1 VRLFA
6 LAEPSR
12 YRFEKR
18 ARREDTMQ
26 LSGRL
31 LQICIA
37 AIALSL
43 LACAAHAAADAYPNR
58 PVRIIVPT
66 QAGAAQD
73 IIARLLQPHLE
84 KAFGQPVI
92 VENRSGASTMI
103 GTDAVAKAAPD
114 GHTLLI
120 VPTTFTVNAALNA
133 KLSFDLERDFAPI
146 TVLVKNPL
154 LFAVNA
160 KVPARTLGEFVALV
174 KAQPSRFNYGTSGA
188 STQAHLLLEMWT
200 ARAGIKMQHIPYRGG
215 APAALAVASGEVQL
229 VLLSPLGI
237 LPQIEAGLVRP
248 LATGG
253 LARDAKF
260 PDLPTAAE
268 SGFPG
273 FEAVQWLG
281 LLTTA
286 GTPDDVVA
294 RINLEVNR
302 ALRDPDIVAKLSLQG
317 TTAAGGTPQEFKAL
331 ILDEIRNWKDAAQK
345 AGIKAAE

>member
-1 VRLFA
+1 MQVNGRSGFTFRFGPLQACLVA
-6 LAEPSR
+6 LLVLAGATDG
-12 YRFEKR
+12 R
-18 ARREDTMQ
+18 ADV
-26 LSGRL
+26 
-31 LQICIA
+31 
-37 AIALSL
+37 
-43 LACAAHAAADAYPNR
+43 YPNR
-58 PVRIIVPT
+58 PIRIIVPT

-73 IIARLLQPHLE
+73 IIARLLQPYLE

-133 KLSFDLERDFAPI
+133 KLTFDLERDFAPI

-160 KVPARTLGEFVALV
+160 KVPAHTLAELVALV
-174 KAQPSRFNYGTSGA
+174 KADPGKFNYGTSGA

-200 ARAGIKMQHIPYRGG
+200 ARAGIRMQHIPYRGG
-215 APAALAVASGEVQL
+215 APAALAVATGETQL

-237 LPQIEAGLVRP
+237 LPQIEAGMVRP

-253 LARDAKF
+253 LTRDPKF

-286 GTPDDVVA
+286 GTPDDIVA
-294 RINLEVNR
+294 KINLEVNR
-302 ALRDPDIVAKLSLQG
+302 ALRDPDLVAKLAMQG
-317 TTAAGGTPQEFKAL
+317 TTAAGGTAQEFKTL
-331 ILDEIRNWKDAAQK
+331 ILNEVRNWKDVAQT
-345 AGIKAAE
+345 ANIRAAE

>member
-1 VRLFA
+1 MQLNGCLNSTFRLGLLRALVA
-6 LAEPSR
+6 LAG
-12 YRFEKR
+12 
-18 ARREDTMQ
+18 ALVVVAAAAEDT
-26 LSGRL
+26 
-31 LQICIA
+31 
-37 AIALSL
+37 
-43 LACAAHAAADAYPNR
+43 YPNR

-84 KAFGQPVI
+84 KAFGQPII
-92 VENRSGASTMI
+92 VENRAGASTMI

-120 VPTTFTVNAALNA
+120 VPTTFTVNAALNT
-133 KLSFDLERDFAPI
+133 KMSFDLERDFAPV

-160 KVPARTLGEFVALV
+160 KVPARTLAELVALV
-174 KAQPSRFNYGTSGA
+174 KAEPGKFNYGTSGA
-188 STQAHLLLEMWT
+188 STQAHLLLEMWS
-200 ARAGIKMQHIPYRGG
+200 ARAGIKMQHVPYRGG
-215 APAALAVASGEVQL
+215 APAALAVATGEVQL

-237 LPQIEAGLVRP
+237 LPQIEAGMVRP

-253 LARDAKF
+253 LTRDPKF

-268 SGFPG
+268 AGFPG

-286 GTPDDVVA
+286 GTPADIVA

-302 ALRDPDIVAKLSLQG
+302 ALRDPDMVARLAMQG
-317 TTAAGGTPQEFKAL
+317 TTPAGGTAQEFKTL
-331 ILDEIRNWKDAAQK
+331 ILDEVRNWKDIAQK
-345 AGIKAAE
+345 ASIKAAE